1 MIRQSGHS
9 IDILRAA
16 CFAWL
21 SILCVL
27 PVAAHVSEPADTVDS
42 VNLNEVTVQSSA
54 GMRPTRMRGDGS
66 VVIDAVTAG
75 QRMRAFGEADALRLV
90 STLPGVS
97 TGSDYASGIS
107 VDGGEFSHTFYGIGG
122 APVFFPYHFGGI
134 FSVFN
139 SEHLPVVRMEKSV
152 HTPDMPGYIGGRI
165 DFAQRE
171 ALARRTRGMVNLGL
185 IAAGA
190 SVTTPA
196 GRHADITASA
206 RISYL
211 NLLYSSL
218 LRDKSTDLGYGFK
231 DLNLTARFQPTVAD
245 RIIINM
251 FGNRDYLSTDD
262 SRYALHTRFG
272 WHNMLGACEWIHTR
286 GHFDW
291 RQTLFCS
298 NFCSTFD
305 MSMTSI
311 SADVTTAITQA
322 GTRGSGSIALPGV
335 LRSRLLTGGEV
346 LFTSSR
352 PQQVGTV
359 GYGDMTDMHVRRRYA
374 VQGGAHAAWE
384 VGLTASL
391 RLMAGVRM
399 TAYSTDGYHPVFVD
413 PMATLTWE
421 SDAGIFNLHAARYTQ
436 TLHQVGFSDIG
447 LASNFWLTAD
457 ANIRAQ
463 RATTLSASWLLRPG
477 EGDYEISADI
487 YYKRLTD
494 ASEYDG
500 TIITMLDN
508 GYSCLDHILTG
519 DGRNYGAGVMASRV
533 YGRLTGSLSLSYG
546 RAQRRFAA
554 VSDRWLTAAVEQRLR
569 CTVQLHYALSRSV
582 SIDASWMYATGRP
595 TTPVEALYLVGENV
609 VSVYGERN
617 SRTLPAYHRLDLSAL
632 WHFTIRRLPGIDNSL
647 ILSVLNAYGH
657 RNVSMVTFGYDVGS
671 NTFARRDAAS
681 LYRFLPSVAYVLRF

>member
-1 MIRQSGHS
+1 MINQAIHN

-21 SILCVL
+21 SILCIL
-27 PVAAHVSEPADTVDS
+27 PVVAQIEEQTDTVDS
-42 VNLNEVTVQSSA
+42 VSLNEVTVQSSA
-54 GMRPTRMRGDGS
+54 GMRPSRIRADGS

-75 QRMRAFGEADALRLV
+75 QRMRAFGEADALRAV

-97 TGSDYASGIS
+97 SGSDYASGLS

-139 SEHLPVVRMEKSV
+139 AEHLPVVRMEKSV
-152 HTPDMPGYIGGRI
+152 HTPDMPGYLGGRM

-171 ALARRTRGMVNLGL
+171 AMTRRTRGMVNLGL

-190 SVTTPA
+190 SVATPA
-196 GRHADITASA
+196 GRNADIVASA

-211 NLLYSSL
+211 NLLYGGM
-218 LRDKSTDLGYGFK
+218 LRDKSTDIGYGFR
-231 DLNLTARFQPTVAD
+231 DLNLTARVQPTARD
-245 RIIINM
+245 RFIVNL
-251 FGNRDYLSTDD
+251 FGNKDYLSTDD

-272 WHNMLGACEWIHTR
+272 WHNLLGACEWVHSGDR
-286 GHFDW
+286 FDW
-291 RQTLFCS
+291 QQTLYCS
-298 NFCSTFD
+298 DFGSTFD

-311 SADVTTAITQA
+311 SADVTTSITQA
-322 GTRGSGSIALPGV
+322 GTRGSGSVELPGI
-335 LRSRLLTGGEV
+335 LRSSLLAGGEI
-346 LFTSSR
+346 LFTSSL
-352 PQQVGTV
+352 PQQVRTV
-359 GYGDMTDMHVRRRYA
+359 GYGDVTDVHVRRRYA
-374 VQGGAHAAWE
+374 VQGGVHAAWE

-391 RLMAGVRM
+391 RLTAGLRMAV
-399 TAYSTDGYHPVFVD
+399 YSTNDYHPVFVD

-421 SDAGIFNLHAARYTQ
+421 SRAGIFNLHAARYTQ

-457 ANIRAQ
+457 ADIRAQ

-477 EGDYEISADI
+477 DSDYEISADI
-487 YYKRLTD
+487 YYKRLAG

-508 GYSCLDHILTG
+508 GYDCMEHILTG
-519 DGRNYGAGVMASRV
+519 DGRNYGVGMMASRV

-546 RAQRRFAA
+546 RAQRRFTAI
-554 VSDRWLTAAVEQRLR
+554 SDRWLTAAVEQRLG
-569 CTVQLHYALSRSV
+569 CTVQLHYALSRSL

-617 SRTLPAYHRLDLSAL
+617 SRTLPAYHRLDLSAM
-632 WHFTIRRLPGIDNSL
+632 WRFTIRRLPGIDNSL
-647 ILSVLNAYGH
+647 IFSVLNAYGH